1 MAKPTLKTLQS
12 GTTEGLP
19 YIVDTVQANVGS
31 VVNQLSQ
38 SGITDSV
45 FRENVSIE
53 TNDTVVNHGLGRPP
67 RGWIVVDKT
76 GVGDV
81 YRSSSNNPAPNQTM
95 ILKASEE
102 VTASFM
108 FF

>member
-1 MAKPTLKTLQS
+1 MGKPTLKTLQS
-12 GTTEGLP
+12 SAPEGLP
-19 YIVDTVQANVGS
+19 YIIDTVQANVGS

-38 SGITDSV
+38 SGITDCV
-45 FRENVSIE
+45 FQYDIE
-53 TNDTVVNHGLGRPP
+53 VGTSDTVVNHGLSRPP
-67 RGWIVVDKT
+67 RGWIVIDKL
-76 GVGDV
+76 GVGDI

-95 ILKASEE
+95 IFKSSAD